1 MRILL
6 TGATGYLGGR
16 LAPRLLERGHDVRV
30 PVRDRSRLRDVPWAD
45 DVEVVEGDLS
55 DPDSVRRAFEGREIA
70 YFLVHSMTAHRDF
83 AEVDRRHAETFA
95 AAARAA
101 GVSRIVY
108 LGGLHPEGRLSPHLR
123 SRAEV
128 GEILLDSG
136 VPTAALQAGV
146 VIGSGSASFEMIR
159 HLTEVLPYMPAPKWV
174 RNFIQPIAVRDVLY
188 YLLEAAELPPEVNR
202 AFDIGGPDVLRY
214 GQMMNG
220 YAVEAGLHQRPIASL
235 PVLTPWLA
243 SHWVNLV
250 TPIPRAL
257 AVPLVTS
264 LQNDAVCREHD
275 IAHWIPEPEG
285 GLTGYRRAVRLA
297 LGKMRAGEVE
307 TSWQNDAVL
316 GAPSDP
322 LPSDPEWSGHTV
334 YVDAREQH
342 STASPEQLWR
352 VIEGI
357 GGDNG
362 WYSFPLAWALRGWL
376 DKLVGGVGLR
386 RGRRHPHR
394 LALGEALDFWRV
406 EQLDRGRFLRLRAE
420 MKLPGRAWLEL
431 SAVPQ
436 DGGTLYRQRAV
447 FFPRGLAGRLYWFAI
462 LPFHGVIFR
471 GMALRIT
478 ARAEAEA
485 RASAAD
491 ENAADQI
498 TTR

>member
-30 PVRDRSRLRDVPWAD
+30 LVRDRSRLRDVPWAD

-188 YLLEAAELPPEVNR
+188 YLLEAAEL
-202 AFDIGGPDVLRY
+202 A
-214 GQMMNG
+214 
-220 YAVEAGLHQRPIASL
+220 L
-235 PVLTPWLA
+235 P
-243 SHWVNLV
+243 
-250 TPIPRAL
+250 
-257 AVPLVTS
+257 
-264 LQNDAVCREHD
+264 
-275 IAHWIPEPEG
+275 
-285 GLTGYRRAVRLA
+285 
-297 LGKMRAGEVE
+297 
-307 TSWQNDAVL
+307 
-316 GAPSDP
+316 
-322 LPSDPEWSGHTV
+322 
-334 YVDAREQH
+334 DAR
-342 STASPEQLWR
+342 
-352 VIEGI
+352 V
-357 GGDNG
+357 
-362 WYSFPLAWALRGWL
+362 
-376 DKLVGGVGLR
+376 
-386 RGRRHPHR
+386 
-394 LALGEALDFWRV
+394 
-406 EQLDRGRFLRLRAE
+406 
-420 MKLPGRAWLEL
+420 
-431 SAVPQ
+431 
-436 DGGTLYRQRAV
+436 
-447 FFPRGLAGRLYWFAI
+447 
-462 LPFHGVIFR
+462 
-471 GMALRIT
+471 
-478 ARAEAEA
+478 
-485 RASAAD
+485 
-491 ENAADQI
+491 
-498 TTR
+498 